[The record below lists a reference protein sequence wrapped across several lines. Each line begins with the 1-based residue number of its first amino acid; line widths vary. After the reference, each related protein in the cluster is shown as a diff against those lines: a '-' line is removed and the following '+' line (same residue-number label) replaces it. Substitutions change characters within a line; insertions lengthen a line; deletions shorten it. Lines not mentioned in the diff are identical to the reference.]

1 MSRPPVFTEVP
12 LKIPCGIRR
21 GTGRILSFPHRI
33 ARLGV
38 QGGEKLIEGPDRHGP
53 PHLSAYFG
61 TYPSED
67 LQPSVLKLFPQL
79 YILFTHPGRTDRI
92 ALTGFYY
99 G

>member
-1 MSRPPVFTEVP
+1 MFRPPVFTEVP

-38 QGGEKLIEGPDRHGP
+38 QCHEKLVESPDCHDP

-67 LQPSVLKLFPQL
+67 LQPPVLKPFPQL

-92 ALTGFYY
+92 ALPGFYY